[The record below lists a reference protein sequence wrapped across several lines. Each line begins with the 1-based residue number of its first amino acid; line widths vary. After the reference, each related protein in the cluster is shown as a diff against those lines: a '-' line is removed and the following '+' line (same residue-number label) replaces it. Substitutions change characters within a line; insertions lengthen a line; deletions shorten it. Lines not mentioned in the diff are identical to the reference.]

1 MKVIT
6 HFYILD
12 FSMKRG
18 FILKKNRDLYKYMIG
33 GTLIIF
39 IGFMSLIGFFAPEKS
54 FSEMEN
60 RRLEEQPE
68 FSMKKLFGGN
78 YTSSYEK
85 YVSDQFPFRNFF
97 IGVKSDCERI
107 SGKVENNEVYLG
119 KDGYLFE
126 KFKTP
131 QREEFEK
138 KIDAINSFAISNPN
152 VGKYFILVPNSVKI
166 LEDKLPKFAPIDDEL
181 ELIERVQKSLDK
193 NIDFVDVYDTLLS
206 KNHEYIYYKT
216 DHHWTTKGAFYAYE
230 KFCEDVGITPHNE
243 GYFDIN
249 EATCEFYGSL
259 YSKSGFRR
267 LSPDSIQLY
276 IPKTKKELE
285 VEYFDEEK
293 IEDTLYDFSG
303 LNKKDKYTIFLGGN
317 HPLIKISSNV
327 NEKKL
332 LIVKDSY
339 ANSLIPF
346 LTDHFGQIYVVD
358 LRYFDEDLSSL
369 IEEENI
375 GDVLILFNVKTF
387 FEDDSI
393 RKISW

>member
-39 IGFMSLIGFFAPEKS
+39 ISFMVLIGFFAPEKS

-60 RRLEEQPE
+60 RRLEEKPE
-68 FSMKKLFGGN
+68 FSMKKLFEGN

-107 SGKVENNEVYLG
+107 AGKVENNEVYLG

-126 KFKTP
+126 KFKAP

-138 KIDAINSFAISNPN
+138 KIDAINSFAVSHPN
-152 VGKYFILVPNSVKI
+152 VNKYFMLVPNSVKI
-166 LEDKLPKFAPIDDEL
+166 LEDKLPKFAPVDDEL
-181 ELIERVQKSLDK
+181 ELIRSVQKSLDK
-193 NIDFVDVYDTLLS
+193 DISFVDIYDTLHS

-230 KFCEDVGITPHNE
+230 KFCENVGITPHNK

-249 EATCEFYGSL
+249 EVTCDFYGSL

-276 IPKTKKELE
+276 IPKIKKELE

-293 IEDTLYDFSG
+293 IEDSLYDFNS

-317 HPLIKISSNV
+317 HPLIKISSNA

-369 IEEENI
+369 IEKENI

>member
-1 MKVIT
+1 MKK
-6 HFYILD
+6 
-12 FSMKRG
+12 FS
-18 FILKKNRDLYKYMIG
+18 DLYQRTMAIL
-33 GTLIIF
+33 LILYIA
-39 IGFMSLIGFFAPEKS
+39 FMSILNILLPDRA
-54 FSEMEN
+54 FSETEN
-60 RRLEEQPE
+60 RRLEQTPRLSFE
-68 FSMKKLFGGN
+68 KLFKGKF
-78 YTSSYEK
+78 TSDYEK
-85 YVSDQFPFRNFF
+85 YVSDQFPFRDFF
-97 IGVKSDCERI
+97 IGIKSDCERLA
-107 SGKVENNEVYLG
+107 GKKENNNVYLG
-119 KDGYLFE
+119 KDGYLLEKFE
-126 KFKTP
+126 KPNVRDMENKV
-131 QREEFEK
+131 Q
-138 KIDAINSFAISNPN
+138 AINSFANSIPN
-152 VGKYFILVPNSVKI
+152 VNMYFMLVPNSVKI
-166 LEDKLPKFAPIDDEL
+166 LEDKLPEFAPVEDEFIYIDK
-181 ELIERVQKSLDK
+181 VK
-193 NIDFVDVYDTLLS
+193 NCLSENIKFVDVCDILS
-206 KNHEYIYYKT
+206 LKKNEYIYYKT
-216 DHHWTTKGAFYAYE
+216 DHHWTTKGAFYVYKNLCKYMNIKPHSEEYFQIE
-230 KFCEDVGITPHNE
+230 KVTD
-243 GYFDIN
+243 D
-249 EATCEFYGSL
+249 FYGSL
-259 YSKSGFRR
+259 YSKGGFRH
-267 LSPDSIQLY
+267 LSPDSIYLY

-369 IEEENI
+369 IEKENI